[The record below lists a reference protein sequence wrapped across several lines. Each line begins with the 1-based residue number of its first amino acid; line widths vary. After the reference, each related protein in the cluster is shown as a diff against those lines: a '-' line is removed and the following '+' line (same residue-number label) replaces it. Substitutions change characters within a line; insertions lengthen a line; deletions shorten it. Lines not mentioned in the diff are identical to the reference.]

1 MRFDQTDRRHSIF
14 FFFGGFAEM
23 LLGRTEVAIGLL
35 QKSLERNPSYGAAQ
49 LFLMAGLSLIGRKS
63 EAARAAT
70 AFREQYPASR
80 ANDFEQLWLSRST
93 CPGYRAQIDPV
104 FEKIRGLGVGG

>member
-1 MRFDQTDRRHSIF
+1 
-14 FFFGGFAEM
+14 
-23 LLGRTEVAIGLL
+23 
-35 QKSLERNPSYGAAQ
+35 
-49 LFLMAGLSLIGRKS
+49 MAGLSLMGRKS